1 VQYVFYITET
11 AINIK
16 NRRRTMEKKN
26 KKQYPSSDWFENIRN
41 RNYKEIKSS
50 KFPSNCR
57 LFIEAPKDL
66 EKALKLEKMK
76 KSRKKGK

>member
-1 VQYVFYITET
+1 MER
-11 AINIK
+11 K
-16 NRRRTMEKKN
+16 MEKKN
-26 KKQYPSSDWFENIRN
+26 KKQYPSSDWFENIKN

-50 KFPSNCR
+50 KFPSNCK
-57 LFIEAPKDL
+57 LFIEVPEHL